1 MALQLNPYYRTLRTC
16 ILENVAGLGKRSAAT
31 DPRDEY
37 QACPPLWATCCV
49 RLPGCSVIVVI
60 VPIPINTSTIKESS
74 HIKFRRMLAH

>member
-49 RLPGCSVIVVI
+49 RLPGCSVTDSCDSAHTNQH
-60 VPIPINTSTIKESS
+60 INNKGIKS
-74 HIKFRRMLAH
+74 H